1 VETDL
6 ANGRATTF
14 TVEPLAADRC
24 RVTIATESKVRG
36 GLMGR
41 LEIAFLERLLRP
53 MFAEEL
59 FRRAAATVPEDP
71 LARAEALEPRVVIA
85 HALAMQGC
93 RAEAEAE
100 LDAIDRIIAENA
112 DDPRLAA
119 TEDTAALVRLYLEA
133 TAP

>member
-1 VETDL
+1 MWRQRERAALTSL
-6 ANGRATTF
+6 GRF
-14 TVEPLAADRC
+14 ELNFGS
-24 RVTIATESKVRG
+24 I
-36 GLMGR
+36 GR
-41 LEIAFLERLLRP
+41 
-53 MFAEEL
+53 AEEL